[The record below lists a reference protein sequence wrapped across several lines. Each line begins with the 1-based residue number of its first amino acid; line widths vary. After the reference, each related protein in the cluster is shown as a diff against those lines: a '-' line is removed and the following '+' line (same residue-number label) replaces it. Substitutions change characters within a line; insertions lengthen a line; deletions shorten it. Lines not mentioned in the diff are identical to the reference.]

1 MTAMMIGTT
10 DLERIEVQLAKRLGI
25 QGNPRDELI
34 RLAKANQLIED
45 ELVSE
50 WHALYA
56 WHLLELED

>member
-1 MTAMMIGTT
+1 MMGMTGTT
-10 DLERIEVQLAKRLGI
+10 ELERVEAELAKRLGI
-25 QGNPRDELI
+25 QGSPRDELI

-56 WHLLELED
+56 WYSEFGD